1 MRTFGFGIRPGA
13 GDVPGTKH
21 RVEAGPTGI
30 RMRIRMKL
38 KEGLDDERARRMLGT
53 AERYCSTV
61 QALRNGVNV
70 TTDFAIAN
78 S

>member
-1 MRTFGFGIRPGA
+1 
-13 GDVPGTKH
+13 
-21 RVEAGPTGI
+21 
-30 RMRIRMKL
+30 
-38 KEGLDDERARRMLGT
+38 MLGG
-53 AERYCSTV
+53 AERYCSAV

>member
-1 MRTFGFGIRPGA
+1 MRITAPTTSQTTTWQMPATEIPMRT
-13 GDVPGTKH
+13 
-21 RVEAGPTGI
+21 RV
-30 RMRIRMKL
+30 KL
-38 KEGLDDERARRMLGT
+38 KKWLDEERPRRMLGS

-61 QALRNGVNV
+61 QTLRNGVNV

>member
-1 MRTFGFGIRPGA
+1 MRTPG
-13 GDVPGTKH
+13 
-21 RVEAGPTGI
+21 EAK
-30 RMRIRMKL
+30 R
-38 KEGLDDERARRMLGT
+38 GLDEKWARRMLGC
-53 AERYCSTV
+53 AERYCPTV

>member
-1 MRTFGFGIRPGA
+1 MTITAPTTRQTTTWQMPATGIPMRT
-13 GDVPGTKH
+13 
-21 RVEAGPTGI
+21 RV
-30 RMRIRMKL
+30 KL
-38 KEGLDDERARRMLGT
+38 KEWPDEERARRMLGS

-61 QALRNGVNV
+61 QTLRNGVNV

>member
-1 MRTFGFGIRPGA
+1 MPGYRGCA
-13 GDVPGTKH
+13 SVATDRDVP
-21 RVEAGPTGI
+21 VSATGI
-30 RMRIRMKL
+30 RIRTRVKL
-38 KEGLDDERARRMLGT
+38 KQGLDEERARRMLGS

-78 S
+78 P

>member
-1 MRTFGFGIRPGA
+1 MRT
-13 GDVPGTKH
+13 
-21 RVEAGPTGI
+21 RV
-30 RMRIRMKL
+30 KL
-38 KEGLDDERARRMLGT
+38 KEGLDEERARRMLGT
-53 AERYCSTV
+53 AERYCLTV

>member
-1 MRTFGFGIRPGA
+1 MSRWAQR
-13 GDVPGTKH
+13 
-21 RVEAGPTGI
+21 I
-30 RMRIRMKL
+30 RMRTRGTL
-38 KEGLDDERARRMLGT
+38 KEGLDDERAQRMLGG

>member
-1 MRTFGFGIRPGA
+1 MCWPTDR
-13 GDVPGTKH
+13 DVPVG
-21 RVEAGPTGI
+21 ATGI
-30 RMRIRMKL
+30 RMRTQMKL
-38 KEGLDDERARRMLGT
+38 KVGSDEGRARRMLGT

>member
-1 MRTFGFGIRPGA
+1 MRTR
-13 GDVPGTKH
+13 GT
-21 RVEAGPTGI
+21 
-30 RMRIRMKL
+30 L
-38 KEGLDDERARRMLGT
+38 KEGLDDERAQRMLGG

>member
-1 MRTFGFGIRPGA
+1 MEH
-13 GDVPGTKH
+13 VPSGRNRDSDAHPRLLVGT
-21 RVEAGPTGI
+21 
-30 RMRIRMKL
+30 
-38 KEGLDDERARRMLGT
+38 
-53 AERYCSTV
+53 ERYCSTV

>member
-1 MRTFGFGIRPGA
+1 MRTRG
-13 GDVPGTKH
+13 
-21 RVEAGPTGI
+21 
-30 RMRIRMKL
+30 KL
-38 KEGLDDERARRMLGT
+38 KEGLDEGRARRMLGI

-61 QALRNGVNV
+61 QTLRNGVNV

>member
-1 MRTFGFGIRPGA
+1 
-13 GDVPGTKH
+13 
-21 RVEAGPTGI
+21 
-30 RMRIRMKL
+30 
-38 KEGLDDERARRMLGT
+38 MLGN

-61 QALRNGVNV
+61 QTLRNGVNV

>member
-1 MRTFGFGIRPGA
+1 MRARAKPKG
-13 GDVPGTKH
+13 
-21 RVEAGPTGI
+21 
-30 RMRIRMKL
+30 
-38 KEGLDDERARRMLGT
+38 GLNEERARRMLGT
-53 AERYCSTV
+53 AERYCSTL

>member
-1 MRTFGFGIRPGA
+1 VDPKE
-13 GDVPGTKH
+13 PS
-21 RVEAGPTGI
+21 EA
-30 RMRIRMKL
+30 
-38 KEGLDDERARRMLGT
+38 KEGLDEERARRMLGT

-61 QALRNGVNV
+61 QTLRNGVNV

>member
-1 MRTFGFGIRPGA
+1 MRTQ
-13 GDVPGTKH
+13 V
-21 RVEAGPTGI
+21 
-30 RMRIRMKL
+30 KL
-38 KEGLDDERARRMLGT
+38 KEGPDEDRARRMLGT

-61 QALRNGVNV
+61 QALRDGVNV

>member
-1 MRTFGFGIRPGA
+1 MGA
-13 GDVPGTKH
+13 
-21 RVEAGPTGI
+21 TGI
-30 RMRIRMKL
+30 RMRTRVKL
-38 KEGLDDERARRMLGT
+38 KEGLDEERARRMLGT

-70 TTDFAIAN
+70 TTDLAIAN

>member
-1 MRTFGFGIRPGA
+1 MATDR
-13 GDVPGTKH
+13 DVPVG
-21 RVEAGPTGI
+21 ATGI
-30 RMRIRMKL
+30 RMRTWVKL
-38 KEGLDDERARRMLGT
+38 KDELDEERARRMLGG

-61 QALRNGVNV
+61 QVLRNGVNV

>member
-1 MRTFGFGIRPGA
+1 MERNHRSGFPVGATEIRVRT
-13 GDVPGTKH
+13 
-21 RVEAGPTGI
+21 RV
-30 RMRIRMKL
+30 RL
-38 KEGLDDERARRMLGT
+38 KEGLNEERARRMLGI

>member
-1 MRTFGFGIRPGA
+1 
-13 GDVPGTKH
+13 
-21 RVEAGPTGI
+21 
-30 RMRIRMKL
+30 
-38 KEGLDDERARRMLGT
+38 MLRT